1 MYSDIYGDVFWVL
14 LLLVA
19 WAAAGLSCVRL
30 CRAAVDAARPASP
43 PAPGG
48 QPGEAGGADR
58 ADGARATLSL
68 YEAAFLAGGPHRVT
82 DLTLVSLHRRRRLL
96 LAHTGWATVVDPEG
110 EDELERSVIG
120 AIGPAGQ
127 ARIAAVRAAACAAG
141 AVRALGDGLVRSG
154 LAVPE
159 AARAQI
165 SSAVRAVRAAAALTV
180 ALAAVAHLTF
190 PQGPGGGAPVLGWF
204 ALPLLLTLGTLAIAR
219 IEVHPY
225 STWASPDG
233 QRLLGS
239 LSRSGRDGRDGE
251 REVLTAVAVRGA
263 RALDDPALRAAL
275 APGRTAHRSH

>member
-1 MYSDIYGDVFWVL
+1 MYSGIYGDVFWVL

-30 CRAAVDAARPASP
+30 CRAAVDAARPAP
-43 PAPGG
+43 PAPPDG
-48 QPGEAGGADR
+48 QPGTVGGAQP
-58 ADGARATLSL
+58 LSL
-68 YEAAFLAGGPHRVT
+68 YEAAFLAGGPHRVA

-110 EDELERSVIG
+110 GDDLERSVIG

-141 AVRALGDGLVRSG
+141 AVRALGDGLVRAG

-159 AARAQI
+159 AARAQV
-165 SSAVRAVRAAAALTV
+165 SSAVRTVRAAAALTV
-180 ALAAVAHLTF
+180 ALAAVAQLTF

-204 ALPLLLTLGTLAIAR
+204 ALPLVLTLGCLAIAR

-233 QRLLGS
+233 QRLLGT
-239 LSRSGRDGRDGE
+239 LSRGGREGRDGE
-251 REVLTAVAVRGA
+251 REVLTAVAVRGV

-275 APGRTAHRSH
+275 APGRTAHRGH